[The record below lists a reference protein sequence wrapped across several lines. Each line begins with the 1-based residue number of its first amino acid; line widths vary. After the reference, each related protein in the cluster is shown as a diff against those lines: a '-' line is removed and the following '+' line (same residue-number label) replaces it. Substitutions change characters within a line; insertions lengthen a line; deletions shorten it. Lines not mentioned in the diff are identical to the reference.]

1 MVGVE
6 GGGEKG
12 VVLGGGRI
20 VAASEMLRPS
30 VGHIQQAEGMTLR
43 AKSSLTIRFPVGI
56 SNLLELEGRLLHKIK
71 ANRRREMI
79 IKTHEITTC
88 STSGYY
94 YSFCTTF
101 WM

>member
-1 MVGVE
+1 M
-6 GGGEKG
+6 GEER
-12 VVLGGGRI
+12 GGRI

-71 ANRRREMI
+71 ANRRREMDILTRVCDVKITPHFI
-79 IKTHEITTC
+79 IYFVPKREC
-88 STSGYY
+88 KK
-94 YSFCTTF
+94 
-101 WM
+101 

>member
-56 SNLLELEGRLLHKIK
+56 SNLLELEERLLHKIK
-71 ANRRREMI
+71 ANRRREMFPC
-79 IKTHEITTC
+79 TVRLRLENNPTF
-88 STSGYY
+88 YY
-94 YSFCTTF
+94 LFRTKA
-101 WM
+101 